1 MEYGAIL
8 FVEGDCFRKMENQ
21 PGGIN
26 KQGAGGQ

>member
-1 MEYGAIL
+1 MEYGTIL
-8 FVEGDCFRKMENQ
+8 FVEGDCFRKMGNL